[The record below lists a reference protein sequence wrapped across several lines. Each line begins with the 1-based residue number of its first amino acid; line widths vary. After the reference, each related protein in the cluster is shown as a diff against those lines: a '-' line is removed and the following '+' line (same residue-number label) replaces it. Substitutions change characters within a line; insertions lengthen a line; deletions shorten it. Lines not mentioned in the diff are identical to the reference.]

1 MESIHYGTKSLGYPW
16 PKIWKLVA
24 DHLKNSKSLEAFKSG
39 ERLSSRGILIE
50 IRTVLNHPF

>member
-39 ERLSSRGILIE
+39 ERSSSRGMLI
-50 IRTVLNHPF
+50 